1 MLQETM
7 TFTLRK
13 LVQTGKGGKG
23 HATAVNPVRI
33 YDSMTKSLVPGI
45 IKNEDSKHRALTTFG
60 APL

>member
-1 MLQETM
+1 M

-13 LVQTGKGGKG
+13 LVQMGKGGKG
-23 HATAVNPVRI
+23 HAAAVNPVRK